1 MKLQQLVETTNG
13 YLIKDLQNA
22 FCDGFIENVK
32 TQLNKLEVEID
43 KNPRFLRSM
52 HWPESYADASEGGTL
67 LDPFKYTI
75 FNALDGLT
83 KQTLLDKFGITGQ
96 LSFHPRDMEFGEA
109 AIEVSSQNRF
119 RVYYPER
126 IFGVFNFNFINKLVT
141 LKKPTKATF
150 KKWAKQVL
158 DVAFDISLDIK
169 SDSTFKKFMVNMVH
183 ELTHASQ
190 ASKNKVGALAGV
202 NAFGNKLIDVYSNK
216 IAKGIFDRDYYAMF
230 DEIDAYAN
238 GLSAELI
245 QQADNKLIDLP
256 SIEKSIKHPVY
267 DLFGKISREPEKNAA
282 FKKVWTKFVR
292 RVVQN
297 INNYNEMLKK

>member
-13 YLIKDLQNA
+13 HLIKEMQNA
-22 FCDGFIENVK
+22 FCDQFIENVK
-32 TQLNKLEVEID
+32 TQLNKLESEINE
-43 KNPRFLRSM
+43 NPRFLRTTQ
-52 HWPESYADASEGGTL
+52 WPESYDDVETGGTL

-75 FNALDGLT
+75 FNALNGL
-83 KQTLLDKFGITGQ
+83 KNHSLLVKFGITVP
-96 LSFHPRDMEFGEA
+96 LSFNPRKLKTGSA
-109 AIEVSSQNRF
+109 AIDTSSKNLF
-119 RVYYPER
+119 IVYYPEHS
-126 IFGVFNFNFINKLVT
+126 FDVFVFNFINKLVT

-150 KKWAKQVL
+150 KKWARQVL
-158 DVAFDISLDIK
+158 EFANEISLEMV
-169 SDSTFKKFMVNMVH
+169 SDPTFKKFMVSMLH

-216 IAKGIFDRDYYAMF
+216 IAKGILDRDYYAMF

-245 QQADNKLIDLP
+245 QQADNKPIDLP
-256 SIEKSIKHPVY
+256 SIEKAIKHPVY
-267 DLFGKISREPEKNAA
+267 DLFGKISREPETDAA
-282 FKKVWTKFVR
+282 FKKVWSKFVR

-297 INNYNEMLKK
+297 INKYNEMLEK